1 MRIINEFIE
10 KFKMARNWDEL
21 YVSAREAMKKKMFSV
36 GTFLSKANEL
46 RMAERSGMTQ
56 QMQYSQQQSMG
67 RQPSMDQRQA
77 AQHNYMS
84 NQQAQTQ
91 NPYGMNNM
99 SQQNAGQQPTIKS
112 IIEQIKRSQSRQY

>member
-56 QMQYSQQQSMG
+56 QMQYTQQQNVG
-67 RQPSMDQRQA
+67 RQQAMDPRQA

-84 NQQAQTQ
+84 NQQAQTP
-91 NPYGMNNM
+91 NPYGNNM